1 MIAAGALLLLI
12 ACGMGLYFTW
22 EDRNAAQT
30 SAALLAQ
37 VTATDN
43 TTNTTNTVLAN
54 QPHTD
59 TDTRPILPEGCKVSG
74 ILSIPKLNLELPVLD
89 ECTDYLL
96 KLSVC
101 RYEGNAEG
109 APSKLII
116 AGHNYKSH
124 FKTLSELA
132 VGDTVTFT
140 SLTGEVY
147 SYTVSALEEIDGN
160 DIDGLH
166 QGDWDITL
174 FTCNFDGGNRLL
186 IRCRLI

>member
-1 MIAAGALLLLI
+1 
-12 ACGMGLYFTW
+12 
-22 EDRNAAQT
+22 
-30 SAALLAQ
+30 
-37 VTATDN
+37 
-43 TTNTTNTVLAN
+43 
-54 QPHTD
+54 
-59 TDTRPILPEGCKVSG
+59 
-74 ILSIPKLNLELPVLD
+74 LSIPKLNLELPVLD

-101 RYEGNAEG
+101 RYEGKTEG
-109 APSKLII
+109 TPSKLII